1 MKNLVYAARPIL
13 IDMLSTILFAALFG
27 LTDNPYFATGAAVAF
42 GVGQVGFEKLRGKP
56 IPGMQWASLG
66 LVIVLGGATLL
77 TGDPRFVMIKPTIA
91 YLTVGAAMLQRGWMD
106 RYIPPAAHGLIPERL
121 IVVFGYGW
129 SGLMF
134 LTAGLNVFF
143 ALALGHK
150 AWLEFV
156 GVFPLASK
164 LGLFAIQYAA
174 FRAVAIRGRRSQ
186 ERAVRA
192 EALVEAQPA

>member
-1 MKNLVYAARPIL
+1 MKNLFYAARPIVT
-13 IDMLSTILFAALFG
+13 DMLSTILFAVLFG
-27 LTDNPYFATGAAVAF
+27 LTNNIYLSTGAAVAL
-42 GVGQVGFEKLRGKP
+42 GIGQVGVEKLRGKP

-66 LVIVLGGATLL
+66 LVTVLGGATLL

-106 RYIPPAAHGLIPERL
+106 RYIPPVAKDYLPRGLI
-121 IVVFGYGW
+121 VGAGYVW

-134 LTAGLNVFF
+134 LTAALNLFF
-143 ALALGHK
+143 AFAMGHK

-164 LGLFAIQYAA
+164 LGLFAIQYAT
-174 FRAVAIRGRRSQ
+174 FRFISLRNH
-186 ERAVRA
+186 RARHTVTQDA
-192 EALVEAQPA
+192 APQAQPA